1 MVKEKNKKNLTNED
15 WLKQKYIFNSKYT
28 IDAET
33 KQKNINKVSIAVKR
47 EYTDYVHLSDK
58 FLQKYFK

>member
-33 KQKNINKVSIAVKR
+33 KQKNINKVSSAVKR